1 MTDGKKL
8 VMDVMAALANGDD
21 RPFLDAMHND
31 MKWTWMGSGGLSR
44 TFDGKESVL
53 HELWK
58 SVKTDIAQPFRVTA
72 TLILAEG
79 DHVVVEGVG
88 NNKTPNGKE
97 YNNRYCWVMKISGGK
112 IVELKEYM
120 DTDLVRRTFSSE

>member
-8 VMDVMAALANGDD
+8 VMDVMAALADGDD
-21 RPFLDAMHND
+21 RPFLDALHND

-44 TFDGKESVL
+44 TFDGKESIL

-79 DHVVVEGVG
+79 DYVVVEGVG

>member
-79 DHVVVEGVG
+79 DYVVVEGVG

-97 YNNRYCWVMKISGGK
+97 YNNQYCWVMKICGGK

>member
-8 VMDVMAALANGDD
+8 VMDVMAALADGDD

-97 YNNRYCWVMKISGGK
+97 YNNRYCWVMKISDGK

>member
-8 VMDVMAALANGDD
+8 VMDVMAALADGDD

>member
-8 VMDVMAALANGDD
+8 VMDVMAALADGDD
-21 RPFLDAMHND
+21 RPFLDAMHHD

-72 TLILAEG
+72 TLILTEG

>member
-8 VMDVMAALANGDD
+8 VMDVMAALADGDD

-31 MKWTWMGSGGLSR
+31 MKWTWMGSGGLSK

>member
-44 TFDGKESVL
+44 TFNGKESVL

>member
-8 VMDVMAALANGDD
+8 VMDVMAALADGDD
-21 RPFLDAMHND
+21 RPFLDALHND

-79 DHVVVEGVG
+79 DYVVVEGVG

>member
-8 VMDVMAALANGDD
+8 VMDVMAALADGDD

-120 DTDLVRRTFSSE
+120 DTDLVRRTFSPG

>member
-8 VMDVMAALANGDD
+8 VMDVMAALADGDD
-21 RPFLDAMHND
+21 RPFLDAMHHD

-44 TFDGKESVL
+44 TFDGKEAVL

-79 DHVVVEGVG
+79 EHVVVEGVG
-88 NNKTPNGKE
+88 NNKTPDGKE

-112 IVELKEYM
+112 IVELREYM

>member
-1 MTDGKKL
+1 MIDGKKL
-8 VMDVMAALANGDD
+8 VMDVMAALADGDD

>member
-79 DHVVVEGVG
+79 DYVVVEGVG

>member
-8 VMDVMAALANGDD
+8 VMDVMAALADGDD

-31 MKWTWMGSGGLSR
+31 MKWTWMGSGGLSK

-58 SVKTDIAQPFRVTA
+58 SVKTDIARPFRVAA

>member
-1 MTDGKKL
+1 MIDGKKL
-8 VMDVMAALANGDD
+8 VMDVMAALADGDD

-31 MKWTWMGSGGLSR
+31 MKWTWMGSGELSR

>member
-97 YNNRYCWVMKISGGK
+97 YNNRYCWVMKISSGK

-120 DTDLVRRTFSSE
+120 DTDLVRRTFSPG